1 MFQENR
7 LGFFYQRFLS
17 VFIDDY
23 LSFSNFFM
31 SPPLHC
37 WLLRLKKACSSSELY
52 PDSFLLLF
60 FTTSLIFGAV
70 VAVPPVLRIWGS
82 DFYPQAFFTLHLF
95 SIFGACT
102 TSPSFYQGSIMSTQ
116 FFPEMCRA
124 SHDRP
129 SNSVCLNHAVF
140 HKHLINQGL
149 YLNLSR
155 YDYKWLVAK
164 RSAKFF

>member
-1 MFQENR
+1 MIIYHFQIFLCHRPSIAGSSDSRR
-7 LGFFYQRFLS
+7 LVVALNSTLTPFCCF
-17 VFIDDY
+17 
-23 LSFSNFFM
+23 
-31 SPPLHC
+31 
-37 WLLRLKKACSSSELY
+37 
-52 PDSFLLLF
+52 FLLP
-60 FTTSLIFGAV
+60 SLIFGAV
-70 VAVPPVLRIWGS
+70 VAVPPVLRIWES
-82 DFYPQAFFTLHLF
+82 DCYPQAFFTLHSF

-102 TSPSFYQGSIMSTQ
+102 TSPSFYQGSIMSMQ

-124 SHDRP
+124 PHDRP

-140 HKHLINQGL
+140 RKHLINQGL